1 MFTYQENTHF
11 SQAVRCGREKFWES
25 VRNTSTAW
33 KIDSRREILEAV
45 ERHDS
50 EVIDKWLKNED
61 YGKFLAKKRGVKK
74 AAIKREQSGARSDSA
89 EREQAR
95 PKVKLSARQKFFEKS
110 DEERLLAFAQ
120 ELKDNLTAFIFSCYE
135 FDATPTANGNPFRH
149 RRLADCHLN
158 GLVMLD
164 IDHVDNPLEVFE
176 ALKANQELMARTA
189 LAHITSSKK
198 GIRIVFTANINDG
211 NLADNQIVFALAL
224 GYKADQSCIDAT
236 RNSFAPKEED
246 ILYMNED
253 LLFDYY
259 DEEFDRE
266 FTPQY
271 REKKTQPTR
280 FQFDSGDRGVG
291 VPHPQSAA
299 VATQDAQQGSGDVG
313 PVDALRVEG
322 VMWRGYDVQSI
333 IDARYADKLPCAADS
348 NRHNESLKLA
358 SDLLIM
364 FDGDKQKTLAM
375 LKAQKWVQEII
386 DERDE
391 NVEQTV
397 ASAAQRMAER
407 EKKYGANVM
416 PSKAMQEAVEKAC
429 GQAYEVIVS
438 PPKLGG
444 VRGGLKERY
453 NSHCSD
459 HPAHPGT
466 PPDSGGE
473 MDTLLWEWGAMIEA
487 LFEYFPILKDVC
499 KGLKKN
505 QFTAALFVAGGLLM
519 TLMTRCTYR
528 FYHRPEELR
537 RLNSSTLIIGDPASG
552 KSFATRLFKL
562 LAAPMVAA
570 DKDGIAAI
578 NRYKEEMKTKG
589 ANKEK
594 PQKPKALFRVHPAR
608 TSNAQFIQDMVN
620 AVEVVDGTEMQLHML
635 TFDTELDNT
644 LTVQK
649 GGSWIDKQSME
660 LKAFHNEEDGQA
672 YSNLDSVVQN
682 FFVTWNYIYTGT
694 PMALKKKVNAQNFGS
709 GLATRLTCIPLPGT
723 NFEMMERESTVDF
736 ESDERLKTWA
746 FKLDRVKGELTVQ
759 KIVDELYEWTARR
772 MADAKENDSKADEML
787 LKRCAYHGLNFAAPF
802 IVMRHWADIHQDGQY
817 WSGEFETDDVDWRL
831 TELLVNIQYA
841 CQRHYFGALA
851 EKYFDD
857 KTRDAAANVQR
868 RAKTI
873 EAFNRLPEVFTI
885 DDVTRCFGLTQNNS
899 ARARVF
905 RLLKDGLVEKV
916 DEFVENGTTKAKYK
930 KTGAVMI

>member
-1 MFTYQENTHF
+1 MQGFCYQENTHF
-11 SQAVRCGREKFWES
+11 SQAVRCSREKFWGS

-45 ERHDS
+45 EKHDS
-50 EVIDKWLKNED
+50 EVINKWLKNED
-61 YGKFLAKKRGVKK
+61 YGKFQAKKRGLK
-74 AAIKREQSGARSDSA
+74 
-89 EREQAR
+89 
-95 PKVKLSARQKFFEKS
+95 KLSARQKFFEKS

-135 FDATPTANGNPFRH
+135 FDATETAKGTMFRH

-198 GIRIVFTANINDG
+198 GIRIVFTANIKDG
-211 NLADNQIVFALAL
+211 NLADNQIVFAQAL

-246 ILYMNED
+246 ILYINED

-266 FTPQY
+266 YTSQY
-271 REKKTQPTR
+271 RDKKTQPTR
-280 FQFDSGDRGVG
+280 FQFDSGDRAADVRN
-291 VPHPQSAA
+291 PQSAVVA
-299 VATQDAQQGSGDVG
+299 VQDAQQGAGDGSKMDVQS
-313 PVDALRVEG
+313 VDHG
-322 VMWRGYDVQSI
+322 VKWRGYEIQAI

-348 NRHNESLKLA
+348 NRHTESLKLA
-358 SDLLIM
+358 TDLLLM
-364 FDGDKQKTLAM
+364 LDGDKKLVQGIVE
-375 LKAQKWVQEII
+375 AQSWVQEII
-386 DERDE
+386 AERDE
-391 NVEQTV
+391 NVAQTV
-397 ASAAQRMAER
+397 ESAAGCVAEK
-407 EKKYGANVM
+407 EKKYAGSL
-416 PSKAMQEAVEKAC
+416 PSKAMLDAVQKATGKSYQEITKA
-429 GQAYEVIVS
+429 QAQRTVA
-438 PPKLGG
+438 
-444 VRGGLKERY
+444 
-453 NSHCSD
+453 
-459 HPAHPGT
+459 PAET
-466 PPDSGGE
+466 DINRWLWDWGE
-473 MDTLLWEWGAMIEA
+473 QIEA
-487 LFEYFPILKDVC
+487 LMPDFPLLRDIC
-499 KGLKKN
+499 RGLKKN
-505 QFTAALFVAGGLLM
+505 QYPAAVFVAGGLMM

-537 RLNSSTLIIGDPASG
+537 RLNNSTLIIGDPASG

-562 LAAPMVAA
+562 LAAPMVVA
-570 DKDGIAAI
+570 DKAGIAAI

-682 FFVTWNYIYTGT
+682 FIVTWNYIYTGT
-694 PMALKKKVNAQNFGS
+694 PLALRNKVNERNFGS
-709 GLATRLTCIPLPGT
+709 GLATRLTVIPLPST
-723 NFEMMERESTVDF
+723 NFEMMERESRVDF
-736 ESDERLKTWA
+736 ESDERLKAWA

-759 KIVDELYEWTARR
+759 KIVDELYDWTARR
-772 MADAKENDSKADEML
+772 MADAKENDSKAEEML

-802 IVMRHWADIHQDGQY
+802 IVMRHWDCMKQDGQY

-831 TELLVNIQYA
+831 AELLVTIQYA
-841 CQRHYFGALA
+841 CQRHYFLAMA

-857 KTRDAAANVQR
+857 QLRDISLNAHRQQ
-868 RAKTI
+868 KTI
-873 EAFNRLPEVFTI
+873 DAFRRLPEEFTV
-885 DDVTRCFGLTQNNS
+885 DDAKRCFSLTNDTV
-899 ARARVF
+899 ARVKIN
-905 RLLKDGLVEKV
+905 RLMKDHFVEKAG
-916 DEFVENGTTKAKYK
+916 DFVKNGTTKAVFR
-930 KTGAVMI
+930 KTGRAMR

>member
-1 MFTYQENTHF
+1 MQGFCYQENTHF
-11 SQAVRCGREKFWES
+11 SQAVKCSREKFWES

-45 ERHDS
+45 EKHDS
-50 EVIDKWLKNED
+50 EVINKWLKNED
-61 YGKFLAKKRGVKK
+61 YGKFLAKKRGLKK
-74 AAIKREQSGARSDSA
+74 M
-89 EREQAR
+89 
-95 PKVKLSARQKFFEKS
+95 SARQKFFEKS

-120 ELKDNLTAFIFSCYE
+120 ELKDNLTAFIFSCRE
-135 FDATPTANGNPFRH
+135 FDETATAKGGLFRH

-164 IDHVDNPLEVFE
+164 IDHVENPLEVFE

-198 GIRIVFTANINDG
+198 GIRIVFSANNKDG
-211 NLADNQIVFALAL
+211 NLADNQIVFAEKL
-224 GYKADQSCIDAT
+224 GYKADSSCIDAT

-246 ILYMNED
+246 ILYINEE

-259 DEEFDRE
+259 NEEFDRE

-271 REKKTQPTR
+271 RDKKTQPIR
-280 FQFDSGDRGVG
+280 FQFDSGDRAAGVRN
-291 VPHPQSAA
+291 PQTAA
-299 VATQDAQQGSGDVG
+299 VAGKTAEQGAGNVSSVDAQ
-313 PVDALRVEG
+313 RMEG
-322 VMWRGYDVQSI
+322 VNQLGTDEHGLNDKDTAGCADDKSRVNPCNPCQETKWRGYDVQSI
-333 IDARYADKLPCAADS
+333 IDARYEGKLPCAADS

-358 SDLLIM
+358 TDLLLM
-364 FDGDKQKTLAM
+364 LDGDKQTVQRIVE
-375 LKAQKWVQEII
+375 AQPWVQEII

-391 NVEQTV
+391 NVGQTV
-397 ASAAQRMAER
+397 SSAADCVAQK
-407 EKKYGANVM
+407 EKKYASSL
-416 PSKAMQEAVEKAC
+416 PSKAMLEAIQKATGKSYQEITKAQTSAAVTEND
-429 GQAYEVIVS
+429 I
-438 PPKLGG
+438 
-444 VRGGLKERY
+444 ERWLW
-453 NSHCSD
+453 D
-459 HPAHPGT
+459 W
-466 PPDSGGE
+466 GE
-473 MDTLLWEWGAMIEA
+473 QIEG
-487 LFEYFPILKDVC
+487 LFEDFPLLRDIC

-505 QFTAALFVAGGLLM
+505 QYPAAVFVAGGLMM

-537 RLNSSTLIIGDPASG
+537 RLNNSTLIIGDPASG

-682 FFVTWNYIYTGT
+682 FIVTWNYIYTGT
-694 PMALKKKVNAQNFGS
+694 PLALRNKVNERNFGS
-709 GLATRLTCIPLPGT
+709 GLATRLTVIPLPST
-723 NFEMMERESTVDF
+723 NFEMMERESKVDF

-759 KIVDELYEWTARR
+759 KIVDELYDWTARR

-802 IVMRHWADIHQDGQY
+802 IVMRHWADIHQDGQF
-817 WSGEFETDDVDWRL
+817 WSGEFETDEVDWRL

-868 RAKTI
+868 RAKTV
-873 EAFNRLPEVFTI
+873 EAFNRLPEEFTT
-885 DDVTRCFGLTQNNS
+885 DDVIHSFNLKTINS
-899 ARARVF
+899 AHVKVF
-905 RLLKDGLVEKV
+905 RLLKDGLIEKM